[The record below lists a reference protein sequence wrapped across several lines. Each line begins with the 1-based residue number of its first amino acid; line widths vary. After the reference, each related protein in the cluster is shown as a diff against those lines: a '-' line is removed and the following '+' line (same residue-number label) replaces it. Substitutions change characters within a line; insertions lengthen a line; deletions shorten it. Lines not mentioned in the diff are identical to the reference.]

1 MVGFFRASSAS
12 SHHGYGSVNDN
23 CSSSNTEAR
32 SSWRNGMIISS
43 LAGFIMLLVANFLSC
58 ANKGGGYILT
68 THSNHVGAKS
78 RPRFGSD
85 KYAVQG
91 LEQFAWLKPVLPCC
105 GEYHVLD
112 IVLIVT
118 ARANDSRKI
127 EHRISLRTLQ
137 PDVSFRSGSCFH
149 ISGPILRFLKPLLE
163 SRI

>member
-1 MVGFFRASSAS
+1 
-12 SHHGYGSVNDN
+12 
-23 CSSSNTEAR
+23 
-32 SSWRNGMIISS
+32 MIISS

-58 ANKGGGYILT
+58 ADKVGGYILA

-112 IVLIVT
+112 VVLIVT
-118 ARANDSRKI
+118 AGANVCSKV
-127 EHRISLRTLQ
+127 EHGESLWYITTAVCFRT
-137 PDVSFRSGSCFH
+137 
-149 ISGPILRFLKPLLE
+149 
-163 SRI
+163 